1 MVEDAQSGNF
11 DRRQQTLSN
20 KEYYRTTSRSHIR
33 PSDGSQQRCSRSMD
47 LTPVV
52 EQPKYCATTP
62 GVVIPD
68 GARGLLC
75 GPVFSS
81 AITLAGEKF
90 SPTIPATSPVAP
102 RVLPREISMSADN
115 LPSLCLNDYS
125 MTVTPMTKLNKMA
138 VAQERHSPSSDEGQ
152 ASDCCTSQDS
162 RPKTPSTQS
171 SGQLG
176 KDKKTSS
183 AVFHN
188 TSTSST
194 STEPE
199 DSVTRKLRERQSDV
213 ALNSDRTMTLDSG
226 YDTVTDG
233 GLSVQKQSR
242 GNRRV
247 LSSQAASSCHST
259 TLSREPKHMQSHSTL
274 SQGIGG
280 CMGIC
285 ACTSHH
291 ERASSTY
298 NHVPP
303 MTPAHT
309 PIGRAYEMF
318 RSQITPECVTPTA
331 TLSDCASK
339 GVKYFDE
346 TNDFGLEIPEGAI
359 PEGDSITIDVGVAL
373 YGPFQYPEG
382 LRPVSP
388 VFWVCVR
395 DQKLP
400 QFLKPV
406 KVTIPHF
413 LNLESSEDIE
423 SLGLTFLKGDHEMNS
438 QQMHQFEPA
447 EGKKSF
453 KCRRIHGVLETT
465 HFCYLCISG
474 KLSHELI
481 QKAMFCIYAAIPP
494 LMPPKEPSYI
504 NVFLTFLLS
513 TCIATVRKQ
522 ISFVPELQ
530 THRSIMQVFQFCSK
544 DEEDPAIE
552 IVLPQSPPD
561 EWTVGWQ
568 FRKKV
573 SF

>member
-1 MVEDAQSGNF
+1 M
-11 DRRQQTLSN
+11 
-20 KEYYRTTSRSHIR
+20 
-33 PSDGSQQRCSRSMD
+33 
-47 LTPVV
+47 
-52 EQPKYCATTP
+52 
-62 GVVIPD
+62 
-68 GARGLLC
+68 
-75 GPVFSS
+75 FSP
-81 AITLAGEKF
+81 AVTLAGEKF

-115 LPSLCLNDYS
+115 LPSLCLNDCS
-125 MTVTPMTKLNKMA
+125 MAVTPTTKLDKMA
-138 VAQERHSPSSDEGQ
+138 IAQERHSPSSDEGQ

-226 YDTVTDG
+226 YDTSSNVTDG

-242 GNRRV
+242 LLLPYFPPSSPNKGENLLLEGQFVPIVSGNRHV

-280 CMGIC
+280 CMGEC
-285 ACTSHH
+285 ACTSYH
-291 ERASSTY
+291 ERAPSTY

-303 MTPAHT
+303 MTPAHAPT
-309 PIGRAYEMF
+309 GRAYEMF
-318 RSQITPECVTPTA
+318 HSQITPECVTPTA

-382 LRPVSP
+382 LRPVSL

-423 SLGLTFLKGDHEMNS
+423 SLGLTFLKGDHEMNL

-474 KLSHELI
+474 KISHELI
-481 QKAMFCIYAAIPP
+481 WKAMFCIYAAIPP

-530 THRSIMQVFQFCSK
+530 THRSVMQVFQFCSK
-544 DEEDPAIE
+544 DEEDPALE
-552 IVLPQSPPD
+552 IFLPQSSPD